1 MILQRL
7 SLFNFRNYE
16 QAEFTFSAGVNAL
29 TGANG
34 CGKTNVLDAIHYLCL
49 CKSYFHTIDAPSLRF
64 GSGFFTVSG
73 TFERDGSADEIVVS
87 VKNGQKKSVKRNQ
100 KEYGRLKDHIGLLPL
115 VMEAPVDQ
123 EIIHGGSE
131 ERRRMMDSVICQYDH
146 DYLDNLMS
154 YNRLLQQRNALLK
167 QVARG
172 GSSDSSLWQVWDEQL
187 AHYGHCVYEARKTFV
202 KRFQP
207 YFESRY
213 ESLASQQESAGITY
227 VSHLDESP
235 LSALLDKNLQKD
247 LVLQHT
253 SSGIH
258 KDDLILNLNGQ
269 PIRRYGSQG
278 QQKSLVLALK
288 LAQFTVMKESVDTI
302 PMLLL
307 DDVFDKL
314 DIGRITRLMD
324 LVTREGFGQIILTD
338 TQEEHVG
345 EIFKRIGM
353 PLQIFPLSP
362 ISAG

>member
-16 QAEFTFSAGVNAL
+16 QAEFSFGTGVNAL
-29 TGANG
+29 IGANG

-64 GSGFFTVSG
+64 GSNFFTVSG
-73 TFERDGSADEIVVS
+73 TFERGDTTDEIVVT
-87 VKNGQKKSVKRNQ
+87 VKNGQKKSIKRNQ
-100 KEYGRLKDHIGLLPL
+100 KEYGRLKDHIGLLPV
-115 VMEAPVDQ
+115 VMEAPIDQ

-146 DYLDNLMS
+146 DYLDNLMA
-154 YNRLLQQRNALLK
+154 YNRLLQQRNAMLK

-213 ESLASQQESAGITY
+213 NSLASHRESAGITY
-227 VSHLDESP
+227 VSHLDDSP
-235 LSALLDKNLQKD
+235 LTVLLDKNLQKD
-247 LVLQHT
+247 LVVQHT
-253 SSGIH
+253 SCGIH
-258 KDDLILNLNGQ
+258 KDDLQLTMNGQ

-288 LAQFTVMKESVDTI
+288 LAQFTVMKESVETTPI
-302 PMLLL
+302 LLL

-314 DIGRITRLMD
+314 DVVRITRLMD
-324 LVTREGFGQIILTD
+324 LVTSEGFGQIILTD
-338 TQEEHVG
+338 TQEEHVS
-345 EIFKRIGM
+345 EIFKKIGM
-353 PLQIFPLSP
+353 PLQLYPLAP
-362 ISAG
+362 VAAE